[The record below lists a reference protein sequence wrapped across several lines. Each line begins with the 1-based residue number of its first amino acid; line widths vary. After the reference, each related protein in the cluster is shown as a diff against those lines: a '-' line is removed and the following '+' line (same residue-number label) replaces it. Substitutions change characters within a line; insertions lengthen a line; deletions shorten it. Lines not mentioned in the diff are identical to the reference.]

1 VTFDFLVII
10 VILNMMATITLWRTA
25 ARKPAKLK
33 KKLVSALLSSE
44 PIVPN
49 HRPPVIGEGFLSK
62 AERQFFIDFEDFAD
76 VVNWWLADEHVG
88 TRWRLQVLPDTDR
101 KHGFSDMPQ
110 FGRRYDVFHNQV
122 NVGTLEVCPGVGYS
136 AAKPDVYTSIQQEWV
151 RACCRF
157 KPPETSSTVS
167 RRTSASSIQ

>member
-33 KKLVSALLSSE
+33 KKFVSALLSSE

-76 VVNWWLADEHVG
+76 VVNWWLADELSELAG
-88 TRWRLQVLPDTDR
+88 DSKYCPTPIANM
-101 KHGFSDMPQ
+101 GF
-110 FGRRYDVFHNQV
+110 R
-122 NVGTLEVCPGVGYS
+122 TCPSLGGGM
-136 AAKPDVYTSIQQEWV
+136 TSFTI
-151 RACCRF
+151 R
-157 KPPETSSTVS
+157 S
-167 RRTSASSIQ
+167 TSARSKSAPAWVTAPQSQMCTRASS